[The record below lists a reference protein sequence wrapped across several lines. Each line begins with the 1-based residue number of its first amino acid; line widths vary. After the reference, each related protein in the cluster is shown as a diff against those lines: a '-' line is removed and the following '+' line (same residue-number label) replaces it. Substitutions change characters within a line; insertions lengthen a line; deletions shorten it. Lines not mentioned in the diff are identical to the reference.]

1 MPQKTQQLQNG
12 TNAVYKGSGELVQGI
27 GLLEKQMIPQIEK
40 SVDQVNKNIQESGSQ
55 VFDSVKQGAD
65 QLKNSTDQLIA
76 SIQAATGETTGGKSS
91 GLGQTLASAAQKA
104 RAQASDCTG
113 GSRSGGS
120 SRKYRRILFK
130 RFLTE
135 AVASGDMEAV
145 KEVHRRRYLLQRKMR
160 RRRRKREIVYRQLRE
175 RFRAAVMPCT
185 KWRPADSGFRASS
198 RTRRDRFAISTGNG
212 KRDQRSYQ
220 TLRRIGR
227 DVFTDR
233 KWQRTVSDR
242 CRQRNGAVK
251 RGNQHPDGRKCK

>member
-91 GLGQTLASAAQKA
+91 GAWTNACKCGTESPGSG
-104 RAQASDCTG
+104 SDCTG

-135 AVASGDMEAV
+135 GS
-145 KEVHRRRYLLQRKMR
+145 RIRRYGGCERSGTGGDIR
-160 RRRRKREIVYRQLRE
+160 CREKCGGG
-175 RFRAAVMPCT
+175 AG
-185 KWRPADSGFRASS
+185 SGKS
-198 RTRRDRFAISTGNG
+198 STGSFG
-212 KRDQRSYQ
+212 SASEQR
-220 TLRRIGR
+220 
-227 DVFTDR
+227 
-233 KWQRTVSDR
+233 
-242 CRQRNGAVK
+242 
-251 RGNQHPDGRKCK
+251 